1 MLCSENFSNERDGSK
16 MTMKDVWEKL
26 SAEQKVE
33 AERQVEIL
41 RRGAVEI
48 VPEEELKLKIAES
61 LADNRPLKI
70 KLGLDPSAPDIHVG
84 HTVVLHKLRQFQ
96 ELGHHVQLLIGD
108 FTGRIGD
115 PTGKSETRKQLTEED
130 VKRNAE
136 TYKKQI
142 FKILDPEQTTVCYN
156 SEWLSPLT
164 FADVVELSA
173 KLTVARVLERDD
185 FSKRYTSGQPIHVHE
200 FFYPLMQGY
209 DSVALKCDVEL
220 GGTDQKFNLLM
231 GRTLQKEYG
240 VPAQV
245 AIMMPLLEGLDG
257 VNKMSKSLGNYIG
270 IDEAPNEIYGK
281 AMSVPDELMLKYYEL
296 ATDLSHDE
304 LSALRAGIEDGSVHP
319 RDAKMRLAAT
329 FVRMYHG
336 EEAASEAERHFVTVF
351 QQRALPD
358 DIEEVELAAGELEE
372 GGIRLVK
379 LLVTLGLQ
387 ATNGEAKRSIQQ
399 GGVRLNEEKVTDPN
413 ASVEVKDGDILQVGK
428 RKFAKIKLA

>member
-1 MLCSENFSNERDGSK
+1 

>member
-1 MLCSENFSNERDGSK
+1 

-26 SAEQKVE
+26 SAEQKAE

-156 SEWLSPLT
+156 SEWLSPLN

-304 LSALRAGIEDGSVHP
+304 LSALRTGIEDGSVHP

-358 DIEEVELAAGELEE
+358 DIEEVELAAGELED